1 MFSIATVVHGL
12 HLNRVFSHDGHP
24 LRILCAVGVLTL
36 LVACKP
42 QSPNENATT
51 LPLVSVAPVQER
63 EVHLWDAFNGRIAA
77 VQQVALLP
85 RVSGY
90 IEQVNFAEGQ
100 EVKAGDVLFTIDPRE
115 HQASLQRA
123 QAALAH
129 AQAQLSSSEAA
140 RARQLVEHRAISTE
154 LWEQRQS
161 AATQAQTEV
170 QAAQAALAQARL
182 NLEWTQV
189 RAPIAGRAGR
199 AHYTAGNW
207 VTAGDSGN
215 VLTTLVSQ
223 ETVHLYFEADE
234 SIWRRTVNTR
244 ADGLTVRVQLP
255 GENGYPYTG
264 IVDFFDN
271 QVSRNTGTISVRA
284 TLDNRARVFIPGQ
297 FARVQLRANTPFS
310 ALLIDD
316 KAVRTD
322 QDRKYVFVV
331 DDAGITERRDV
342 QLGERAEGLRIVR
355 QGLSAGERVVV
366 GGSQRISGSGVW
378 VQMANTPD
386 APNPSHP
393 TQTAALD

>member
-12 HLNRVFSHDGHP
+12 HLNRVFSHDGH
-24 LRILCAVGVLTL
+24 RALTL

-51 LPLVSVAPVQER
+51 LPLVSVAPVQKR

-77 VQQVALLP
+77 VQQVSLLP

-123 QAALAH
+123 QAALARAQ
-129 AQAQLSSSEAA
+129 AQAQLSASEAA

-189 RAPIAGRAGR
+189 RAPIDGRAGR
-199 AHYTAGNW
+199 AHYTAGNL
-207 VTAGDSGN
+207 VTAGDSSN

-322 QDRKYVFVV
+322 QERKYVFVV

-355 QGLSAGERVVV
+355 QGLNSGERVVV
-366 GGSQRISGSGVW
+366 GGSQRISGSGVR

-393 TQTAALD
+393 AQTAALD